1 MKLIPGTQELRAR
14 RISREAEGVVSV
26 VLARDDGCDLPEFT
40 SGAHIDLVLSSD
52 LIRQYS
58 LCSDPSVRDEWTI
71 AVLLEPDSRGGSEY
85 VHTVLQP
92 GMPVWVAGP
101 RNNFPLIEADDYLF
115 IAGGIGITPLLPMV
129 REVDRQGKN
138 WALLY
143 GGRSRA
149 SMAFLDDLS
158 RFGSRVTVVPQDECG
173 LLDLSAAIGPLR
185 ADAAVYCCGPEPLIS
200 AVESTCAELGRSA
213 PRVERFKAR
222 QVPEDALDERANSAF
237 TLVLS
242 ESGKQV
248 TVAAGKPIIEVLDEE
263 GIFVLTACEAGICG
277 TCETEVVSGTPDHRD
292 DYLTPEERAT
302 NKTMMVCVS
311 RSKTPVLVL
320 KLLGRRRGER
330 TAGGAF
336 RRPFALRAGFAAVR

>member
-1 MKLIPGTQELRAR
+1 
-14 RISREAEGVVSV
+14 
-26 VLARDDGCDLPEFT
+26 
-40 SGAHIDLVLSSD
+40 
-52 LIRQYS
+52 
-58 LCSDPSVRDEWTI
+58 
-71 AVLLEPDSRGGSEY
+71 
-85 VHTVLQP
+85 
-92 GMPVWVAGP
+92 MPVWVAGP
-101 RNNFPLIEADDYLF
+101 RNNFPLIEGDDYLF

-143 GGRSRA
+143 GGRSRT

-158 RFGSRVTVVPQDECG
+158 RFGSRVTVMPQDECG

-237 TLVLS
+237 SLVLS

-248 TVAAGKPIIEVLDEE
+248 TVAADKPIIEVLDEE

-292 DYLTPEERAT
+292 DYLAPEERAT

>member
-1 MKLIPGTQELRAR
+1 VELVPGTQELRAR
-14 RISREAEGVVSV
+14 RITNEAEGVVSV
-26 VLARDDGCDLPEFT
+26 TLARADGSDLPEFS
-40 SGAHIDLVLSSD
+40 SGAHIDLALRSD

-58 LCSDPSVRDEWTI
+58 LCSNPGVRDEWKI
-71 AVLLEPDSRGGSEY
+71 AVLREPDSRGGSEY

-101 RNNFPLIEADDYLF
+101 RNNFPLVEADEYLF

-129 REVDRQGKN
+129 REVEGQGKN

-158 RFGSRVTVVPQDECG
+158 RFSSRVTVAPQDECG
-173 LLDLSAAIGPLR
+173 LLDLRGAISPLPG
-185 ADAAVYCCGPEPLIS
+185 DAAVYCCGPEALIS
-200 AVESTCAELGRSA
+200 AVESTCADLGRPA

-222 QVPEDALDERANSAF
+222 PGAGDAEGEGADSAF

-242 ESGKQV
+242 ESGKEI
-248 TVAAGKPIIEVLDEE
+248 TVPADKKIIEVLEE
-263 GIFVLTACEAGICG
+263 EDVFVLTACEEGICG
-277 TCETEVVSGTPDHRD
+277 TCETEVVSGIPDHRD

-320 KLLGRRRGER
+320 KL
-330 TAGGAF
+330 
-336 RRPFALRAGFAAVR
+336 